1 MFSAGSLKIYCA
13 VLLAAAS
20 TCCRAAPKP
29 KLATGWRP
37 IVSFSGRGDDQ
48 TQSFD
53 MDSGV
58 WRIKWSATHEDEPGT
73 GRLRITV
80 HSAVSGRPLSVA
92 VDHQGPGKDVAYV
105 SEEPRLFH
113 LVIESAH
120 VDWTA
125 SVEEAVTG
133 EVAGSR

>member
-1 MFSAGSLKIYCA
+1 MFSSASLRVCGIA
-13 VLLAAAS
+13 LLAAVS
-20 TCCRAAPKP
+20 GCRAVPKP
-29 KLATGWRP
+29 KLLQGWRP
-37 IVSFSGRGDDQ
+37 VVSFSGRGNDQ
-48 TQSFD
+48 TESFD
-53 MDSGV
+53 IDSGD
-58 WRIKWSATHEDEPGT
+58 WRIKWSATHEDAPGQGT
-73 GRLRITV
+73 LRITV

-92 VDHQGPGKDVAYV
+92 VDHKGAGKDVAYV

-125 SVEEAVTG
+125 TVEEAVTG